1 MGKDLKGRELGKGIT
16 QRKDGRYQA
25 RFINRCDIDF
35 QRKYLIVSHTMVYYS
50 KNGWYVH
57 ELHDTKTKNGIRKI
71 PLTKRAIS
79 ALKAQKVQKTQYV
92 CPER

>member
-1 MGKDLKGRELGKGIT
+1 
-16 QRKDGRYQA
+16 
-25 RFINRCDIDF
+25 
-35 QRKYLIVSHTMVYYS
+35 MVYYS
-50 KNGWYVH
+50 KNGRYVH